1 MKNKKSNISE
11 IFVIVHQSLNN
22 YTFDRFGLNQNLNHK
37 ITYLNILPLI
47 SKRLHEKYKKD
58 DFKKENFLNF
68 YSNLSL
74 FKFLINTPKNS
85 FYTNL
90 TGKNFYSIFINIL
103 LKFKNFTKFEI
114 VQPSLPLLELKYSKL
129 SSLIRNQKFLLKK
142 INSKIQNVIINNLY
156 NFTSKKAKII
166 FISND
171 QNIKKIKH
179 NGEVFKINHLDYFN
193 YKKVSHKN
201 NSGNYFCF
209 IDQEQENSFENQLYH
224 VPYIPNYLQ
233 RISEILKNIESK
245 TGAKAK
251 VALHHRRNTIPSELK
266 CFECI
271 KDNTISL
278 IKDSKFVLTHNSTA
292 VNFAILFKKPI
303 TLIWLKE
310 FETRLSKYAQMK
322 KLKNEINCD
331 ILDENQEISNYNF
344 VKNIDDQK
352 YESFIKEYIYFN
364 EKIPFEH
371 PWVTIDKK
379 LLKI

>member
-74 FKFLINTPKNS
+74 FKFLIKTPKNS

-90 TGKNFYSIFINIL
+90 TGKNFYSIFIDIL

-114 VQPSLPLLELKYSKL
+114 VQPSLPLLELKHSKL

-142 INSKIQNVIINNLY
+142 INSKIQNLIINNLY
-156 NFTSKKAKII
+156 DLTSKKAKII

-179 NGEVFKINHLDYFN
+179 N
-193 YKKVSHKN
+193 
-201 NSGNYFCF
+201 
-209 IDQEQENSFENQLYH
+209 
-224 VPYIPNYLQ
+224 
-233 RISEILKNIESK
+233 
-245 TGAKAK
+245 
-251 VALHHRRNTIPSELK
+251 
-266 CFECI
+266 
-271 KDNTISL
+271 
-278 IKDSKFVLTHNSTA
+278 
-292 VNFAILFKKPI
+292 
-303 TLIWLKE
+303 
-310 FETRLSKYAQMK
+310 
-322 KLKNEINCD
+322 
-331 ILDENQEISNYNF
+331 
-344 VKNIDDQK
+344 
-352 YESFIKEYIYFN
+352 
-364 EKIPFEH
+364 
-371 PWVTIDKK
+371 
-379 LLKI
+379 